1 MKTKFTLTMLSILLG
16 TIFSVAQEPQTA
28 PGNVPMTAPV
38 AGATISDF
46 GGKLSIQLPGHG
58 LSTPSRGLVLPAE
71 TLISTEDSGRMLL
84 RLSDGSNLLV
94 RSNTRLRLTTPEPG
108 AWRYLQLLVGRV
120 RAEIQ
125 KRLGGAPGFQI
136 GTPSAVISVRGT
148 VFDVEVNRTG
158 VTEVDVHEGVV
169 QLDSAKGLGES
180 VLIRAGYSSRV
191 SFESGPQTPRHT
203 EDIRPE
209 LERPGRSDGKHHGRD
224 DDDDPIKRLRASS
237 GDDHHDGS
245 GSRDSGSHGDK
256 TGSSDDN
263 GTSGGSGDS
272 GSTGGSGDLSSGSDS
287 GSHDSGTSGEDG
299 GHDSHRPPEW

>member
-1 MKTKFTLTMLSILLG
+1 MKTKFTLTMLWILLCG
-16 TIFSVAQEPQTA
+16 LFSAAQEPQTA
-28 PGNVPMTAPV
+28 PITAPF

-46 GGKLSIQLPGHG
+46 AGKLSIQLPGHG
-58 LSTPSRGLVLPAE
+58 LSTPARGLVLPAE
-71 TLISTEDSGRMLL
+71 TLISTENSGRMLL
-84 RLSDGSNLLV
+84 RLSDGSDLLV
-94 RSNTRLRLTTPEPG
+94 RSNTRLILKTPEPG

-158 VTEVDVHEGVV
+158 ITEVDVHEGVV

-191 SFESGPQTPRHT
+191 SFESGPETPRHT

-209 LERPGRSDGKHHGRD
+209 LERPGRFDGKHHDRD
-224 DDDDPIKRLRASS
+224 DDDPVKRLRASS
-237 GDDHHDGS
+237 GDDHHDGADSRGS
-245 GSRDSGSHGDK
+245 GGDSDR
-256 TGSSDDN
+256 TGS
-263 GTSGGSGDS
+263 SGGSGDS
-272 GSTGGSGDLSSGSDS
+272 GTSGSGDSSSSSGSD
-287 GSHDSGTSGEDG
+287 SHDSGTSGDGG
-299 GHDSHRPPEW
+299 GHDSRHPPEW